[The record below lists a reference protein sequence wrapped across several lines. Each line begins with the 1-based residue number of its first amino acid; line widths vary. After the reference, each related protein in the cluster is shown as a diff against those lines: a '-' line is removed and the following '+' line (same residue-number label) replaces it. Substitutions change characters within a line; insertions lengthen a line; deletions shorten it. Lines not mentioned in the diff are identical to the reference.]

1 MNKTLKIILSCVIA
15 LIIIIAAIFGVWVYL
30 NRQTPTKVV
39 TAYFTDLNTGKF
51 EEATALLDNSE
62 NTSTSTEKNQ
72 SQAYFTTYASSIQA
86 TIIEEHTEKEKA
98 TVKVKVNKI
107 DMQSIFEE
115 YIKETF
121 ANLFSNANKTEEQLT
136 TDSNQFFEEKI
147 KDPNVKRMEKEYT
160 LNLVKI
166 DKEWKI
172 VNDDALSK
180 AVLDVEELSTSPEAV
195 SETPVA

>member
-15 LIIIIAAIFGVWVYL
+15 LIIIIATIFGVWVYF
-30 NRQTPTKVV
+30 NRQPPAKVV
-39 TAYFTDLNTGKF
+39 TAYFANLNAGKF
-51 EEATALLDNSE
+51 DESTALLDNNE

-72 SQAYFTTYASSIQA
+72 SQAYFTTYAASIQA
-86 TIIEEHTEKEKA
+86 TILEEHTEKDNA

-115 YIKETF
+115 YIKVTF